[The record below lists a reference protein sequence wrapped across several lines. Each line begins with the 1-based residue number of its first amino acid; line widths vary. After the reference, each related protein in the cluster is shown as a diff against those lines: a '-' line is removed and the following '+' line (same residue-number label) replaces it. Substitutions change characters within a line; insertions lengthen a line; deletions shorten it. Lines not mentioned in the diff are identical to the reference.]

1 MALSINNMK
10 NIILTTLL
18 ILIGFTT
25 FAQELNV
32 TVRVNAQKAQADPQ
46 VFKSLENSIQEF
58 MNTQK
63 WTEDEFEQN
72 ERIEVNMQI
81 TINQEL
87 SPTSFDAELQI
98 QAIRPVF
105 NSDYQTPLITHL
117 DKSVRFNFEAY
128 QPIDF
133 QENAYTD
140 NLSHILAFYAY
151 TILGLDYDSFSPYG
165 GEKNFQ
171 KAQNLINVFPANQ
184 SSSFP
189 GWTSQGAKQS
199 RYWLMESLLNPSVRP
214 FREAMYTYHRQALDL
229 MYDDVDAGK
238 AVMMQVLETVGQ
250 VNNKYLN
257 AMIMKVFA
265 NTKGSEIIDI
275 FKVAPRQQKTRIY
288 AIMSKVDPANS
299 SKYRAI
305 GI

>member
-1 MALSINNMK
+1 MK
-10 NIILTTLL
+10 NIILTTLFV
-18 ILIGFTT
+18 LIGFST

-32 TVRVNAQKAQADPQ
+32 TVRVNAQKAQSDPQ

-58 MNTQK
+58 MNSQK
-63 WTEDEFEQN
+63 WTEDEFEQS

-87 SPTSFDAELQI
+87 SSTSFDAELQI

-117 DKSVRFNFEAY
+117 DKGVRFNFEAF

-133 QENAYTD
+133 QENSYTD
-140 NLSHILAFYAY
+140 NLSHILGFYAY
-151 TILGLDYDSFSPYG
+151 TILGLDYDSFSPFG
-165 GEKNFQ
+165 GEKYLQ
-171 KAQNLINVFPANQ
+171 KAQNLINTFPANQ
-184 SSSFP
+184 SAAFP
-189 GWTSQGAKQS
+189 GWTAQGARQS

-229 MYDDVDAGK
+229 MYDDVETGK
-238 AVMMQVLETVGQ
+238 AVMMQVIETVGQ

-299 SKYRAI
+299 SKYREI

>member
-1 MALSINNMK
+1 MK
-10 NIILTTLL
+10 NIILTTLFAL
-18 ILIGFTT
+18 ITFTT

-32 TVRVNAQKAQADPQ
+32 TVRVNAQKAQSDPQ
-46 VFKSLENSIQEF
+46 VFKSMENSIQEF
-58 MNTQK
+58 MNNQK
-63 WTEDEFEQN
+63 WTEDEFEQS
-72 ERIEVNMQI
+72 ERIEVNMQV
-81 TINQEL
+81 TILEEL
-87 SPTSFDAELQI
+87 STTSFAAELQI

-117 DKSVRFNFEAY
+117 DKGIRFNFEAY

-140 NLSHILAFYAY
+140 NLSHTLAFYAY

-165 GEKNFQ
+165 GEKYFQ

-184 SSSFP
+184 SASFP
-189 GWTSQGAKQS
+189 GWTAQSGGKQS

-229 MYDDVDAGK
+229 MYDDVETGK

-275 FKVAPRQQKTRIY
+275 FKIAPRQQKTRIY

-299 SKYRAI
+299 SKYRGI